1 MATIHKT
8 DSSPFRKNTHRK
20 KANVSIMDDP
30 KLHSIAFNCFV
41 HSQSPICNAY
51 ITDHLS
57 FRIHMKSEQQ
67 KKMEHLSRSKLHN
80 NEDEHIFTD
89 PNCAT
94 KKMNMIFADPN
105 CTPKKM
111 NMILTDPNWTMKMKM
126 GILADS
132 NYTNEEDQ
140 HPCRSRLRNEEGE
153 HHPCRCGLCN
163 EEDEH
168 VLVDPN

>member
-1 MATIHKT
+1 MMATIHKT

-94 KKMNMIFADPN
+94 KKMN
-105 CTPKKM
+105 
-111 NMILTDPNWTMKMKM
+111 ILTDPN
-126 GILADS
+126 
-132 NYTNEEDQ
+132 
-140 HPCRSRLRNEEGE
+140 
-153 HHPCRCGLCN
+153 
-163 EEDEH
+163 
-168 VLVDPN
+168 